1 MPQNSLDLASFIAAI
16 FGVFVTPQLAHV
28 MGVYAAIIIG
38 AVFGAGLALV
48 RAEEMTRWRS
58 SIFLLL
64 MAGTSTITTV
74 GAAEVINHWLKLQT
88 INPLL
93 APLALIIAAVGKD
106 WPRVARGAWSS
117 VRRVFE
123 GRYGAPAK
131 PDPYGAPYREPPRTG
146 GTGRFTRKDDGND

>member
-1 MPQNSLDLASFIAAI
+1 MQQSSLDLASFIAAV

-28 MGVYAAIIIG
+28 MGVYTAIVIG

-48 RAEEMTRWRS
+48 RTSEMSRLRAV
-58 SIFLLL
+58 IFLVL

-74 GAAEVINHWLKLQT
+74 GVAEVINHWLKLET
-88 INPLL
+88 VNPLL
-93 APLALIIAAVGKD
+93 APVALLIAAVGKD
-106 WPRVARGAWSS
+106 WSHVARGAWAS

-131 PDPYGAPYREPPRTG
+131 SDAYPPYRPPG
-146 GTGRFTRKDDGND
+146 GGGRFTRKDEDHE